1 MQTESFKILAVDGL
15 KLNFIHW
22 FLPNPK
28 AVLILIHGIGEH
40 SGRYNYL
47 ASRFV
52 SSGINVVSIDY
63 RGHGLAE
70 GKRGHINSYSELL
83 NDIDSLFNQIPFY
96 YQNIP
101 KILYGHS
108 MGGNI
113 ALNYAMRHNH
123 SIKLIVATSP
133 WIGLY
138 KKTPAWL
145 MFFAKMMNKIYP
157 SYTQK
162 VTFRSSELTHDSS
175 VLEKHKQDNLNH
187 GLISPRMFFEMT
199 DAGIYLLLNSEKLKI
214 KTLLLHGT
222 LDSITSFKSTEE
234 FYNKTSKYST
244 LKLWDG
250 MFHELHNETEKDVVI
265 DYIID
270 WILKNTNELK
280 SL

>member
-1 MQTESFKILAVDGL
+1 MNIETKEIKSFDGL

-22 FLPNPK
+22 HLPNPK
-28 AVLILIHGIGEH
+28 SVLILIHGIGEH

-47 ASRFV
+47 ASKFV
-52 SSGINVVSIDY
+52 NAGINVLSMDY

-83 NDIDSLFNQIPFY
+83 NDVDSFFHEIHAE

-113 ALNYAMRHNH
+113 ALNFAIRKNP

-133 WIGLY
+133 WIGLH
-138 KKTPAWL
+138 KKTPGWL
-145 MFFAKMMNKIYP
+145 MFFAKVMNKVYP

-162 VTFRSSELTHDSS
+162 VTFRSSELTHDSN

-187 GLISPRMFFEMT
+187 GLISARMFFEMT
-199 DAGIYLLLNSEKLKI
+199 EAGSFLLNNSEKLKFQ
-214 KTLLLHGT
+214 TLLMHGKS
-222 LDSITSFKSTEE
+222 DSITSYKSTEE
-234 FYNKTSKYST
+234 FYNKTIKYST

-265 DYIID
+265 EYIID
-270 WILKNTNELK
+270 WIFKKLN
-280 SL
+280 